1 MCFNYQMKDF
11 SIPSQSV
18 ILLAFINYF
27 YQLGE
32 GWRMSMQTTVHA
44 EFSVKLLLS
53 LHLCGAPGISSG
65 CGGNHLYPMGHP
77 ADTRFSYV
85 L

>member
-1 MCFNYQMKDF
+1 MG
-11 SIPSQSV
+11 V
-18 ILLAFINYF
+18 
-27 YQLGE
+27 
-32 GWRMSMQTTVHA
+32 QTTVHA

-53 LHLCGAPGISSG
+53 FHPCGAPGRSSG
-65 CGGNHLYPMGHP
+65 CGGNHLYPMGHL